1 MHLWGKNWTRA
12 ELHKRIGALSQLGGI
27 TRFEY
32 CDGKAKGVTALRV
45 RTASGLEFTV
55 DFVNL
60 TWPHLTVSFGP
71 T

>member
-12 ELHKRIGALSQLGGI
+12 ELHQRIGALSQLGGI

-45 RTASGLEFTV
+45 KTASGLEFTV
-55 DFVNL
+55 LPEKGLDLFEAA
-60 TWPHLTVSFGP
+60 
-71 T
+71 